1 MFKFEEGKC
10 YKMPAHFGGS
20 YFDPDA
26 KAIYDD
32 VVTLIFSYTT
42 DGEQLSNYV
51 PEGFEL
57 TKPELS
63 IEFQQCRQVEWMAG
77 SYYDLVSVA
86 APVRF
91 NGQRDRLEGSF
102 SLVVWENKTTP
113 ILTGNMMGV
122 PKIYADIEDLHI
134 LADTYRTRLSFEGST
149 FLELEMIRHQ
159 PLDAEEVRGVKSHE
173 YRHKFIRLAL
183 HSESRRA
190 GSRFES
196 TYSFPNAQRAKF
208 SLVRQWE
215 SQMDKVNMGSEP
227 YAILH
232 NQCSGRAAHYRH
244 EACHIDSRS
253 GNSYGSAGTCS

>member
-26 KAIYDD
+26 KAIYND

-159 PLDAEEVRGVKSHE
+159 PLDAEELKAMNTDINSLGWRYIPKVGAPGADLSQPILFPMHNEPNSAWLGSGKVKWTKSTWDQNPMQF
-173 YRHKFIRLAL
+173 YIINALAEL
-183 HSESRRA
+183 PIIDMKPVILTQGREILT
-190 GSRFES
+190 E
-196 TYSFPNAQRAKF
+196 AQ
-208 SLVRQWE
+208 
-215 SQMDKVNMGSEP
+215 
-227 YAILH
+227 
-232 NQCSGRAAHYRH
+232 GRVLK
-244 EACHIDSRS
+244 
-253 GNSYGSAGTCS
+253 

>member
-26 KAIYDD
+26 KAIYND

-159 PLDAEEVRGVKSHE
+159 PLDAEEVKAMNTDINSLGWRYIPKVGAPGADLSQPILFPMHNE
-173 YRHKFIRLAL
+173 
-183 HSESRRA
+183 
-190 GSRFES
+190 
-196 TYSFPNAQRAKF
+196 PNAAWLG
-208 SLVRQWE
+208 SG
-215 SQMDKVNMGSEP
+215 KVKWTKSTWDQNPMQFYIINALAELP
-227 YAILH
+227 IIDMKPVILT
-232 NQCSGRAAHYRH
+232 QGREILT
-244 EACHIDSRS
+244 EAQGRVLK
-253 GNSYGSAGTCS
+253 

>member
-159 PLDAEEVRGVKSHE
+159 PLDAEEVKAMNTDINSLGWRYIPKVGAPGADLSQPILFPMHNEPNSAWLGSGKVKWTKSTWDQNPMQF
-173 YRHKFIRLAL
+173 YISNALAEL
-183 HSESRRA
+183 PIIDMKPVILTQGREILT
-190 GSRFES
+190 E
-196 TYSFPNAQRAKF
+196 AQ
-208 SLVRQWE
+208 
-215 SQMDKVNMGSEP
+215 
-227 YAILH
+227 
-232 NQCSGRAAHYRH
+232 GRVLK
-244 EACHIDSRS
+244 
-253 GNSYGSAGTCS
+253 

>member
-159 PLDAEEVRGVKSHE
+159 PLDAEELKAMNTDINSLGWRYIPKVGAPGADLSQPILFPMHNE
-173 YRHKFIRLAL
+173 
-183 HSESRRA
+183 
-190 GSRFES
+190 
-196 TYSFPNAQRAKF
+196 PNAAWLG
-208 SLVRQWE
+208 SG
-215 SQMDKVNMGSEP
+215 KVKWTKSTWDQNPMQFYIINALAELP
-227 YAILH
+227 IIDMKPVILT
-232 NQCSGRAAHYRH
+232 QGREILT
-244 EACHIDSRS
+244 EAQGRVLK
-253 GNSYGSAGTCS
+253 

>member
-159 PLDAEEVRGVKSHE
+159 PLDAEELKAMNTDINSLGWRYIPKVGAPGADLSQPILFPMHNEPNSAWLGSGKVKWTKSTWDQNPMQFYIINALAELPIIDMKPVILTQGREILTEARGRVLK
-173 YRHKFIRLAL
+173 
-183 HSESRRA
+183 
-190 GSRFES
+190 
-196 TYSFPNAQRAKF
+196 
-208 SLVRQWE
+208 
-215 SQMDKVNMGSEP
+215 
-227 YAILH
+227 
-232 NQCSGRAAHYRH
+232 
-244 EACHIDSRS
+244 
-253 GNSYGSAGTCS
+253 

>member
-159 PLDAEEVRGVKSHE
+159 PLDAEEVKAMNTDINSLGWRYIPKVGAPGADLSQP
-173 YRHKFIRLAL
+173 IL
-183 HSESRRA
+183 
-190 GSRFES
+190 
-196 TYSFPNAQRAKF
+196 FP
-208 SLVRQWE
+208 
-215 SQMDKVNMGSEP
+215 
-227 YAILH
+227 LH
-232 NQCSGRAAHYRH
+232 NEPNSAWLGSGKVKWTKSTWDQNPMQFYIINALAELPIIDMKPVILTQGREILT
-244 EACHIDSRS
+244 EAQGRVLK
-253 GNSYGSAGTCS
+253 

>member
-26 KAIYDD
+26 KAIYND

-159 PLDAEEVRGVKSHE
+159 PLDAEEVKAMNTDINSLGWRYIPKVGAPGADLSQPILFPMHNEPNSAWLGSGKVKWTKSTWDQNPMQF
-173 YRHKFIRLAL
+173 YIINALAEL
-183 HSESRRA
+183 PIIDMKPVILTQGREILT
-190 GSRFES
+190 E
-196 TYSFPNAQRAKF
+196 AQ
-208 SLVRQWE
+208 
-215 SQMDKVNMGSEP
+215 
-227 YAILH
+227 
-232 NQCSGRAAHYRH
+232 GRVLK
-244 EACHIDSRS
+244 
-253 GNSYGSAGTCS
+253 

>member
-159 PLDAEEVRGVKSHE
+159 PLDAEEVKAMNTDINSLGWRYIPKVGAPGADLSQPILFPMHNE
-173 YRHKFIRLAL
+173 
-183 HSESRRA
+183 
-190 GSRFES
+190 
-196 TYSFPNAQRAKF
+196 PNAAWLG
-208 SLVRQWE
+208 SG
-215 SQMDKVNMGSEP
+215 KVKWTKLTWDQNPMQFYIINALAELP
-227 YAILH
+227 IIDMKPVILT
-232 NQCSGRAAHYRH
+232 QGREILT
-244 EACHIDSRS
+244 EAR
-253 GNSYGSAGTCS
+253 GRVLK

>member
-159 PLDAEEVRGVKSHE
+159 PLDAEEVKAMNTDINSLGWRYIPKVGAPGSDLSQPILFPMHNEPNSAWLGSGKVKWTKSTWDQNPMQF
-173 YRHKFIRLAL
+173 YIINALAEL
-183 HSESRRA
+183 PIIDMKPVILTQGREILT
-190 GSRFES
+190 E
-196 TYSFPNAQRAKF
+196 AQ
-208 SLVRQWE
+208 
-215 SQMDKVNMGSEP
+215 
-227 YAILH
+227 
-232 NQCSGRAAHYRH
+232 GRVLK
-244 EACHIDSRS
+244 
-253 GNSYGSAGTCS
+253 

>member
-77 SYYDLVSVA
+77 SYYNLVSIA

-91 NGQRDRLEGSF
+91 NGQRDQLEGSF

-159 PLDAEEVRGVKSHE
+159 PLDAEEVKAMNTDINSLGWRYIPKVGAPGADLSQPILFPMHNEPNSAWLGSGKVKWTKSTWDQNPMQFYIINALAELPIIDMKPVILTQGREILTEARGRVLK
-173 YRHKFIRLAL
+173 
-183 HSESRRA
+183 
-190 GSRFES
+190 
-196 TYSFPNAQRAKF
+196 
-208 SLVRQWE
+208 
-215 SQMDKVNMGSEP
+215 
-227 YAILH
+227 
-232 NQCSGRAAHYRH
+232 
-244 EACHIDSRS
+244 
-253 GNSYGSAGTCS
+253 

>member
-20 YFDPDA
+20 YFGPDA
-26 KAIYDD
+26 KAIYYD

-159 PLDAEEVRGVKSHE
+159 PLDAEEVKAMNTDINSLGWRYIPKVGAPGADLSQPILFPMHNE
-173 YRHKFIRLAL
+173 
-183 HSESRRA
+183 
-190 GSRFES
+190 
-196 TYSFPNAQRAKF
+196 PNAAWLG
-208 SLVRQWE
+208 SG
-215 SQMDKVNMGSEP
+215 KVKWTKSTWDQNPMQFYIINALAELP
-227 YAILH
+227 IIDMKPVILT
-232 NQCSGRAAHYRH
+232 QGREILT
-244 EACHIDSRS
+244 EAQGRVLK
-253 GNSYGSAGTCS
+253 

>member
-159 PLDAEEVRGVKSHE
+159 PLDAEELKAMNTDINSLGWRYIPKVGAPGADLSQPILFPMHNE
-173 YRHKFIRLAL
+173 
-183 HSESRRA
+183 
-190 GSRFES
+190 
-196 TYSFPNAQRAKF
+196 PNAAWLG
-208 SLVRQWE
+208 SG
-215 SQMDKVNMGSEP
+215 KVKWTKLTWDQNPMQFYIINALAELP
-227 YAILH
+227 IIDMKPVILT
-232 NQCSGRAAHYRH
+232 QGREILT
-244 EACHIDSRS
+244 EAR
-253 GNSYGSAGTCS
+253 GRVLK

>member
-26 KAIYDD
+26 KAIYND

-159 PLDAEEVRGVKSHE
+159 PLDAEELKAMNTDINSLGWRYIPKVGAPGADLSQPILFPMHNE
-173 YRHKFIRLAL
+173 
-183 HSESRRA
+183 
-190 GSRFES
+190 
-196 TYSFPNAQRAKF
+196 PNAAWLG
-208 SLVRQWE
+208 SG
-215 SQMDKVNMGSEP
+215 KVKWTKSTWDQNPMQFYIINALAELP
-227 YAILH
+227 IIDMKPVILT
-232 NQCSGRAAHYRH
+232 QGREILT
-244 EACHIDSRS
+244 EAQGRVLK
-253 GNSYGSAGTCS
+253 

>member
-42 DGEQLSNYV
+42 DGEQLSNNV

-159 PLDAEEVRGVKSHE
+159 PLDAEEVKAMNTDINSLGWRYIPKVGAPGADLSQPILFPMHNE
-173 YRHKFIRLAL
+173 
-183 HSESRRA
+183 
-190 GSRFES
+190 
-196 TYSFPNAQRAKF
+196 PNAAWLG
-208 SLVRQWE
+208 SG
-215 SQMDKVNMGSEP
+215 KVKWTKSTWDQNPMQFYIINALAELP
-227 YAILH
+227 IIDMKPVILT
-232 NQCSGRAAHYRH
+232 QGREILT
-244 EACHIDSRS
+244 EAQGRVLK
-253 GNSYGSAGTCS
+253 